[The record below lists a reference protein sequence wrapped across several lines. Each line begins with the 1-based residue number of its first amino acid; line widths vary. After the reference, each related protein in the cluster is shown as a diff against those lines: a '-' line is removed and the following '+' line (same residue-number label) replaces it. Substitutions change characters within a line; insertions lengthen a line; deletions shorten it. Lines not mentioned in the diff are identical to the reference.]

1 MVKVLV
7 RYRRSIRRPAARRAV
22 LMIMAALALWVAKGL
37 AQSPNAFG
45 TPTADKPAP
54 SAGIAAVPGSR
65 AQGWLGQGR
74 SEVLARHGMVATSDP
89 LAAQAGLEILRQ
101 GGNAIDAAVATG
113 AVLDVTSQND
123 TGIGGDLFA
132 LVWIA
137 KDKKLYALNSGGW
150 APAGWTPQ
158 FFTEKLGGRGVP
170 NNGVNSATVPGA
182 VSGYDALLK
191 RFGTVGFKETF
202 ERAARIAE
210 EGWGLAE
217 RRHSDLR
224 NATNGLRNDADSK
237 DTFLAGGETPAL
249 YSVIRNPGLAKA
261 LRTIQAQGREAFY
274 RGDIASAIVAKVQ
287 ANGGVMTKQDLAEFE
302 SEWTEPIS
310 TTYHGYDIYELPPPG
325 QGMAALEMLNIL
337 EVCVPKLGTSLAALG
352 PSDPQYWHLL
362 VEAKKLAYSDLH
374 ARNADPRFAS
384 VPVKELLSKS
394 YAATLCTKINPE
406 MASKPAVAGGRE
418 GGTIYLTTADRW
430 GNMVSLIHS
439 VFGVYG
445 GRATVAPYGFVLHN
459 RGSAFSLDP
468 KSPNVVAPHKRP
480 FHTIIAGFV
489 MKDGQPLM
497 TFGNMGGSVQPET
510 HAQHMVN
517 LIDLGMNVQM
527 TTDAARFT
535 HNQNSNVLS
544 LETNLFNLVGAALKA
559 KGHDVRAVTGGS
571 VGGYQGILFTR
582 DPSLPEP
589 TLDRRS
595 ITEDLPVNGVYRAGS
610 DHRKDGQAVGW

>member
-1 MVKVLV
+1 MRTPPGHVL
-7 RYRRSIRRPAARRAV
+7 IIIAV
-22 LMIMAALALWVAKGL
+22 TVTGLVAMLATPT

-45 TPTADKPAP
+45 VP
-54 SAGIAAVPGSR
+54 SADVPQPGAMIKAVPGSR
-65 AQGWLGQGR
+65 AQGWLSQGR
-74 SEVLARHGMVATSDP
+74 SEVLARHGLVATSDP
-89 LAAQAGLEILRQ
+89 LAAQAGLDILRQ

-132 LVWIA
+132 LVYVA

-150 APAGWTPQ
+150 APNGWTPE
-158 FFTEKLGGRGVP
+158 FFTKTLGVKSVP
-170 NNGVNSATVPGA
+170 GNGVNAATVPGA
-182 VSGYDALLK
+182 ISGYDALLK
-191 RFGTVGFKETF
+191 RFGTLGFKETF
-202 ERAARIAE
+202 ERAARLAE
-210 EGWGLAE
+210 DGWGLAE
-217 RRHSDLR
+217 RRHSDLK
-224 NATNGLRNDADSK
+224 NATNGLRNDPDSTE
-237 DTFLAGGETPAL
+237 TFLVDGQTPAL
-249 YSVIRNPGLAKA
+249 YSIVRNPGLAKA
-261 LRTIQAQGREAFY
+261 LRLIQAQGRDAFY
-274 RGDIASAIVAKVQ
+274 RGPIADAIVAKVQ
-287 ANGGVMTKQDLAEFE
+287 ANKGVMTKADLGEFQ
-302 SEWTEPIS
+302 SEWIDPIS
-310 TTYHGYDIYELPPPG
+310 TNYHGYDVFELPPPG
-325 QGMAALEMLNIL
+325 QGFAALEMLNIL
-337 EVCVPKLGTSLAALG
+337 EVCMPKFGTSLAALG
-352 PSDPQYWHLL
+352 PSDPQYWHYL

-374 ARNADPRFAS
+374 ARNGDPMFAK
-384 VPVKELLSKS
+384 VPVKELLSKP
-394 YAATLCTKINPE
+394 YAASMCDKIDPN
-406 MASKPAVAGGRE
+406 AAAKPAVAGGRE

-445 GRATVAPYGFVLHN
+445 SRATVPPYGFVLHN
-459 RGSAFSLDP
+459 RGSAFSLNAG
-468 KSPNVVAPHKRP
+468 SPNVVAPHKRP

-489 MKDGQPLM
+489 MRDGQPLM

-510 HAQHMVN
+510 HAQHMIN

-582 DPSLPEP
+582 DPRMPEP
-589 TLDRRS
+589 IFDRRAAS
-595 ITEDLPVNGVYRAGS
+595 DDLPVNGVYRGGS